1 MFVAWHPFSTAA
13 MRMNTLYRTTKI
25 VFAVVSVTDL
35 PNEYLRRQDPIA
47 LSMDHSQIFPVP
59 NDPSPRP
66 DDVVKS
72 ALQSRLDLPGAAD
85 AAKRGLGEAVDTAT
99 KALDTAVNV
108 AKKTIDDT
116 KDAVEKLYNE
126 VKKVAELEDKVWAA
140 IHDHT
145 SALPTLVAFGLL
157 AQRLLKLSRN
167 HGRSQDVEMIDYSE
181 PSGKAFSKPPRSCV
195 YYVSYGIVRSWQK

>member
-1 MFVAWHPFSTAA
+1 

-35 PNEYLRRQDPIA
+35 SNEYLRRQDPIA
-47 LSMDHSQIFPVP
+47 LSMDHSQIFPVS

-72 ALQSRLDLPGAAD
+72 ALQSRLDLPGVDVDDLASEAAD

-108 AKKTIDDT
+108 AKKTIDDI

-140 IHDHT
+140 IHEWVEKNVLHPLKVILDCILVNFCSSYSGGFRIT
-145 SALPTLVAFGLL
+145 RPEALEALQESRAVPRCRDDRLQR
-157 AQRLLKLSRN
+157 AQR
-167 HGRSQDVEMIDYSE
+167 
-181 PSGKAFSKPPRSCV
+181 
-195 YYVSYGIVRSWQK
+195 